1 MKTLALYHSAD
12 LDGIACREVLK
23 RYLTREGVDAEDSFE
38 LVGYNYGDPLD
49 PILSVLDKFD
59 RIIMADICID
69 ALITKLVDNEQLRK
83 LTWLDHHI
91 SSITKWSHIAA
102 HINGLRIDGVAAC
115 RLAWNYFFADQS
127 VLGNKATK
135 NNFVNR
141 RVREPYLIR
150 LLGEHDI
157 WDHRDPNSIPLQFG
171 LDADVFDFSEY
182 FGFYTEFE
190 KAGELLEDSAATT
203 EPPTLSDELYRAI
216 MAGHRVKTYV
226 DKQSARIMLR
236 TAFIVE
242 FEGLTFLAANN
253 PSGNSLAFESMDIPQ
268 NPHNALLMYY
278 FSGVGQVTVSLYH
291 ANGCEFH
298 DLSLIAIKYGGGGHK
313 GACGFTLPLESF
325 IQRIANQRR
334 LGEILITK

>member
-23 RYLTREGVDAEDSFE
+23 LYMNREGVDAEDSFE
-38 LVGYNYGDPLD
+38 WVGYNYGDPLD
-49 PILSVLDKFD
+49 PILSVLDDFD

-69 ALITKLVDNEQLRK
+69 ALITKLVDTNHLSK
-83 LTWLDHHI
+83 LTWIDHHI
-91 SSITKWSHIAA
+91 SSINKWEPTYHIR
-102 HINGLRIDGVAAC
+102 GLRIDGVAAC

-127 VLGNKATK
+127 LPGNTATK
-135 NNFVNR
+135 ENFVER
-141 RVREPYLIR
+141 KVREPYLIR

-157 WDHRDPNSIPLQFG
+157 WDHRDPNSLPLQFG

-203 EPPTLSDELYRAI
+203 EPHTLSDELYRAI
-216 MAGHRVKTYV
+216 TAGHRVKTYV
-226 DKQSARIMLR
+226 DKQSTRIMLR

-278 FSGVGQVTVSLYH
+278 FSGVGKVTISLYH
-291 ANGCEFH
+291 ATGHECH
-298 DLSLIAIKYGGGGHK
+298 DLSLIATKYGGGGHK
-313 GACGFTLPLESF
+313 GACGFTMSIESF
-325 IQRIANQRR
+325 VLNILQQRR
-334 LGEILITK
+334 LGEILITR